1 VQIDRNHYPL
11 RLKNSKGCPSHLPQM
26 YLKNATQLRKF
37 LGGSRSMSKKA
48 FIAELASTIVPNHG
62 LGVGSSTSSP
72 PRDTGIGCEG
82 CRRVRNADGAAGRSD
97 FGAELP
103 VTRRMRSSSGAAK

>member
-1 VQIDRNHYPL
+1 
-11 RLKNSKGCPSHLPQM
+11 
-26 YLKNATQLRKF
+26 
-37 LGGSRSMSKKA
+37 MSKKA

-82 CRRVRNADGAAGRSD
+82 CRRARNADGAASRSN